1 MGRNVFTIPPGV
13 PFLSTFVEAL
23 LAGEIVSNVSRASAP
38 IDLARMTIYVPTQRA
53 ARALAAEFA
62 RAIKAPAALLPRILP
77 LGSLEEQEDIALFSG
92 YAEEFDE
99 RFLARDRRD
108 RTPFDSRATDFE
120 MGARL
125 GTRDRFI

>member
-23 LAGEIVSNVSRASAP
+23 LTGEIVSNVSRASAP

-62 RAIKAPAALLPRILP
+62 RAIEAPAALLPRILP
-77 LGSLEEQEDIALFSG
+77 LGSLEEQEDIAAGSNEQVLIG
-92 YAEEFDE
+92 D
-99 RFLARDRRD
+99 L
-108 RTPFDSRATDFE
+108 
-120 MGARL
+120 GGL
-125 GTRDRFI
+125 GTARVDHHHTSAAGA